1 MPECNVTKRERVDFE
16 GVGDGRFRGGRGG
29 FAGNGDG
36 WVAAACAGLT
46 AQPLT
51 LLSFSFA
58 AQKGRCFPPFVV
70 QTYHALHARA
80 FRGDSAFVFF
90 DLC

>member
-58 AQKGRCFPPFVV
+58 AQKAAAFLPLVYKCSTRCTPAHSGVTLLLF
-70 QTYHALHARA
+70 
-80 FRGDSAFVFF
+80 S
-90 DLC
+90 